1 MSSGKTTIPFLIFLT
16 GILLVLLSVF
26 RGEADVALIL
36 FIPVISGGGLFISI
50 GILLIFLSFFLFFI
64 IPFFGTYRR
73 SEKKE
78 TTYQIEEKTKT
89 GGVIFIG
96 PIPIIFGESEST
108 AKKMMYLG
116 LVIGL
121 ILAAGYA
128 MYVFS

>member
-64 IPFFGTYRR
+64 LNFLINLPVLKQFY
-73 SEKKE
+73 SEVEKILKKDLFPIL
-78 TTYQIEEKTKT
+78 TVMMPKIKILFLKIVNYKTQNYKLR
-89 GGVIFIG
+89 
-96 PIPIIFGESEST
+96 E
-108 AKKMMYLG
+108 L
-116 LVIGL
+116 
-121 ILAAGYA
+121 
-128 MYVFS
+128 